1 MTTTIDSAGRI
12 VIPKSLREQA
22 GLLPGVEL
30 RIELDGSGIHIE
42 PATSSGLVASG
53 RFLTVPPTGEQID
66 GDLVNRLRRDGQR

>member
-1 MTTTIDSAGRI
+1 MNTTIDSAGRI

-42 PATSSGLVASG
+42 PATGSGLKASG
-53 RFLTVPPTGEQID
+53 RFLTIPPTGEQID
-66 GDLVNRLRRDGQR
+66 SDLVNRLRRDGQR

>member
-1 MTTTIDSAGRI
+1 MRTTVDSAGRI

-42 PATSSGLVASG
+42 PATGSGLEASG
-53 RFLTVPPTGEQID
+53 RFLTIPATGEKID
-66 GDLVNRLRRDGQR
+66 GDLVNRLRRNGQR